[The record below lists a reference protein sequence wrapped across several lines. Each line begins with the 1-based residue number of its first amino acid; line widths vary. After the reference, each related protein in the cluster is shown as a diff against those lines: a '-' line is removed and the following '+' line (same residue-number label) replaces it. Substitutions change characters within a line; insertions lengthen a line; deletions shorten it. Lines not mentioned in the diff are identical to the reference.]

1 VCITHQKSFKT
12 NFYQEGCS
20 LVDIVQADEPS
31 ETVKEIGVAERSELV
46 AENSG
51 LVRSLTGTDVQNS
64 DLMSFVAEG
73 EIIE

>member
-1 VCITHQKSFKT
+1 MHRHQKSFKT

-51 LVRSLTGTDVQNS
+51 LVRSLAGTDVQNS
-64 DLMSFVAEG
+64 DLMSFVTEG
-73 EIIE
+73 ENVK

>member
-1 VCITHQKSFKT
+1 
-12 NFYQEGCS
+12 
-20 LVDIVQADEPS
+20 VQADEPS

-51 LVRSLTGTDVQNS
+51 LVRSLAGTDVQNS
-64 DLMSFVAEG
+64 DLMSFVTEG

>member
-1 VCITHQKSFKT
+1 
-12 NFYQEGCS
+12 
-20 LVDIVQADEPS
+20 VQADEPS